1 MTVHTVRVVAS
12 STGRNF
18 IADDDGVVLAE
29 SAHQLNA
36 AAATLLDRHWARP
49 SHTILA
55 YLGEALVMGANVG
68 WISGAERWSTD
79 GVMMTYRRLG
89 HVAAMVLVLAVVATS
104 VAGKTIAMP
113 ELIYKAGCPG
123 NIITSVRFSTGE
135 SRTASFAG

>member
-12 STGRNF
+12 SPGRNF
-18 IADDDGVVLAE
+18 IADDDGVLLAE

-55 YLGEALVMGANVG
+55 YLGETLVMGANVG

-79 GVMMTYRRLG
+79 GVMMTYRPPGTCRCYGPRAGRRG
-89 HVAAMVLVLAVVATS
+89 HECGGQADRH
-104 VAGKTIAMP
+104 AGAD
-113 ELIYKAGCPG
+113 L
-123 NIITSVRFSTGE
+123 
-135 SRTASFAG
+135 